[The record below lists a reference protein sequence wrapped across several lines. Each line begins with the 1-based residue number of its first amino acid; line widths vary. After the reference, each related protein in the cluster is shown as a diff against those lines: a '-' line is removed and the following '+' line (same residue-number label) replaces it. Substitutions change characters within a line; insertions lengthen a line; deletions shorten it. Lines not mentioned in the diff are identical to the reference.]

1 MTVTLPLDVMAKEDA
16 LRRDLARVDGLVV
29 AFSGGVDSTYLLAVG
44 LEVLGRRCVAA
55 TAVSPSLAPSERE
68 AAQAL
73 ARRLGARHVEVTTR
87 EGGRPGYVA
96 NGPDRCYHCKAELF
110 DRLAPLVERYGAVA
124 VGTIVDDLGDHRPG
138 QLAARERGVLTPL
151 ADAGITKAD
160 VRAASHARGLP
171 TAAKPAQAC
180 LASRVA
186 YGLPVTPERL
196 ARIARAESWLR
207 MRGFRELRVRD
218 HGEIARVEV
227 SIADLAALVQV
238 ASELDAALR
247 GLGWRFVTIDA
258 GGLRSGSMNDLL
270 RPVADEVEPA
280 SGPEL
285 PLLP

>member
-1 MTVTLPLDVMAKEDA
+1 MTITLPLDVMAKEDA

-44 LEVLGRRCVAA
+44 LEVLGGRCLAA

-73 ARRLGARHVEVTTR
+73 ARRLGARHVEVTTH
-87 EGGRPGYVA
+87 EGERPGYVA

-124 VGTIVDDLGDHRPG
+124 LGTIVDDLGDHRPG

-160 VRAASHARGLP
+160 VRAASHSRGLP

-186 YGLPVTPERL
+186 YGLSVTPERL

-227 SIADLAALVQV
+227 SVAELAGLVRV

-247 GLGWRFVTIDA
+247 GFGWRFVTIDA

-270 RPVADEVEPA
+270 RPVVGEVEPG
-280 SGPEL
+280 SGPDL